1 VRIRT
6 KPEGV
11 IDINRATRAERIL
24 AALLRRRYACL
35 SFAKCPV
42 RLIDPRSGWIVN
54 RKDNHVVAEIVRRV
68 VLASSYLVDSAR

>member
-1 VRIRT
+1 MRRQ
-6 KPEGV
+6 KF
-11 IDINRATRAERIL
+11 

-54 RKDNHVVAEIVRRV
+54 REDNHVVVAEITQ
-68 VLASSYLVDSAR
+68 